1 MEEIWIDI
9 KGYEDI
15 YQVSNLGSI
24 KSLDRYV
31 EHRNREVFVSG
42 RVLKQTNRNGY
53 LRVILSKNGIP
64 KHINVHRLVAEY
76 FVMNPESKEYVHH
89 VDCNKKNNR
98 YDNLEWVTNY
108 ENSHDAWEKGLYISG
123 SRSTDSKLSISQ
135 VETILKYYYVD
146 GLYQKDIAK
155 KYSVSQTF
163 VSEIVRGKSW
173 HFSEDKNLTN
183 ILDYF
188 WNN

>member
-1 MEEIWIDI
+1 M
-9 KGYEDI
+9 
-15 YQVSNLGSI
+15 
-24 KSLDRYV
+24 
-31 EHRNREVFVSG
+31 G
-42 RVLKQTNRNGY
+42 RVLKQANRNGY
-53 LRVILSKNGIP
+53 LRVILSKSGIP

-76 FVMNPESKEYVHH
+76 FVMNPENKE
-89 VDCNKKNNR
+89 
-98 YDNLEWVTNY
+98 
-108 ENSHDAWEKGLYISG
+108 
-123 SRSTDSKLSISQ
+123 
-135 VETILKYYYVD
+135 YVD

-163 VSEIVRGKSW
+163 VSAIVRGKSW